1 MVYLTLF
8 FLLVKLG
15 LTLDLL
21 HRPIYFL
28 RTDKSTFCEHYIPA
42 AQTELPRGM
51 YGQTCSL
58 ESTEPWCERSA
69 FVRVCYVQSK
79 IAERLLCGEQRRG
92 NLTLPHVDRV
102 YNHYQI
108 TADWLNSVQNVDPA
122 NLAMKKENQATYLN
136 FVPCGGVPKCNNIVG
151 FANSTFP
158 YELVPEYIR

>member
-1 MVYLTLF
+1 M
-8 FLLVKLG
+8 
-15 LTLDLL
+15 
-21 HRPIYFL
+21 
-28 RTDKSTFCEHYIPA
+28 
-42 AQTELPRGM
+42 
-51 YGQTCSL
+51 
-58 ESTEPWCERSA
+58 
-69 FVRVCYVQSK
+69 RVCYVQSK

-102 YNHYQI
+102 YTHYQI

-136 FVPCGGVPKCNNIVG
+136 FVPCGGESKCNNIVG